1 MRVASG
7 WAGNGYGGIAI
18 PRVGMEVLVDFLEG
32 DPDQPLVTGCL
43 STTAGTSGA
52 LRVAG
57 ATRPAAS
64 SRASAALAV
73 VATTSC
79 ASRIARARNRS
90 SSMPSA
96 TGTRTSSTTRRS
108 ASATNATTPWRRTAT
123 ASSRPRSI
131 TPCTE
136 SARSS

>member
-1 MRVASG
+1 PAVGPATAMAASSFRG
-7 WAGNGYGGIAI
+7 SAWKCWWTSSKAI
-18 PRVGMEVLVDFLEG
+18 PTSRWSAAA
-32 DPDQPLVTGCL
+32 
-43 STTAGTSGA
+43 STTPPTRCPTSC
-52 LRVAG
+52 RR
-57 ATRPAAS
+57 TRPAAS
-64 SRASAALAV
+64 SRASAALAA

-96 TGTRTSSTTRRS
+96 TGTRTSSMTRRS